1 MFQKTRLRLTILNSI
16 VFIIIII
23 LLSRIIYFYTET
35 QVYREVDESLLQQ
48 MDRGRLKLPPGEFLL
63 GPGPSVIIWGP
74 EQTILEPQLS
84 HDNFFKVNE
93 DQFYPARFDEI
104 EEIRVQGATYR
115 ALSTKVDTEYGKV
128 IIQFI
133 RNVDAERVMLD
144 QLFMILLVGGGLGS
158 LVAIA
163 AGYFLAGRALIP
175 IKKSWEQQQRFV
187 SDASHEIR
195 TPLAVIQSR
204 TDLLFQSPNA
214 TIQEKAVDV
223 SIISKEVRRLNKLVN
238 GLLTLTRTD
247 SNQLE
252 VKKANF
258 FLDELITE
266 IVEHYADIASF
277 QEKMMTKYVPE
288 QIVFLGDK
296 ERIHQLLVILID
308 NALKFTHEGCDIH
321 LSCTKNASFIQ
332 LVVEDNGQGIPKA
345 GISKIFDR
353 FYQVEQSR
361 TANEGS
367 GLGLSIAK
375 WIVETHQGTIKVT
388 SEENKKTR
396 FEMNFPRNQ
405 KNK

>member
-48 MDRGRLKLPPGEFLL
+48 MDSGRLKLRSGEFLL

-84 HDNFFKVNE
+84 QDNFFKVNE
-93 DQFYPARFDEI
+93 EKFYPTQFDEI

-163 AGYFLAGRALIP
+163 AGYFLAGKALIP

-214 TIQEKAVDV
+214 TIQEKAVDI

-247 SNQLE
+247 SNQME

-258 FLDELITE
+258 FLDELIAE
-266 IVEHYADIASF
+266 IVEHYADIAFF
-277 QEKMMTKYVPE
+277 QKKTMTSYVPE

-308 NALKFTHEGCDIH
+308 NALKFTHEGCGIH
-321 LSCTKNASFIQ
+321 LSCTKNASSIQ
-332 LVVEDNGQGIPKA
+332 LVVEDNGQGIPQA
-345 GISKIFDR
+345 DIPRIFDR